1 MHPQIEVRPLIIHI
15 QASLN
20 QTLTLQDFTRTP
32 SSPPS
37 KAVAHLSDQQW
48 YGECGLPNLQFEYD
62 FGVAIAIASDK
73 KNALLGVIQ
82 SVFEGLMYTFVFLC
96 TPSLSPPPMMRR
108 FLTVFIFVTFILA
121 SMLGS
126 SLASR
131 LMARSLVFTQSRK

>member
-62 FGVAIAIASDK
+62 FVGLDDVSPSQSGTRSGQQRRLWVKDWWENK
-73 KNALLGVIQ
+73 DMLTQFKGLL
-82 SVFEGLMYTFVFLC
+82 
-96 TPSLSPPPMMRR
+96 
-108 FLTVFIFVTFILA
+108 
-121 SMLGS
+121 
-126 SLASR
+126 
-131 LMARSLVFTQSRK
+131 